1 MKPYT
6 LSSFVCISELFIFLL
21 WVWTLLLFF
30 SVHTSEVYPQIW
42 THQFIGMSVVL
53 LLLALSLPLCTRT
66 EIKVGIYLVQLF
78 LVLVIG
84 LPEGDS
90 VWLELFFTIILVIE
104 LVTFFPLSAT
114 LVLYGLSIFLLLL
127 MQHNLNIWGRT
138 VEAPLW
144 YNQVNFILVTGFIL
158 FLGISLR
165 LAEGTVEKAKVEEQ
179 RLDNAV
185 YQLTS
190 ANVGFQ
196 NYARTSSE
204 TSKIDERKR
213 ISREIHD
220 TVGYTLVNV
229 MMMAEAA
236 SDQVG
241 EGQEGLE
248 KLIQSILEQS
258 QSGLYETRRAVRALR
273 EIEQRETGL
282 KLFVQLIDVFQAA
295 TGVKVRFEYSDVPS
309 TFGERIDSILYRIIQ
324 EGLTN
329 SFRHGKASFVEVFLW
344 RNEGEIGVSIR
355 DNGSGAEGTLKEGV
369 GFAGMRERLSEIEG
383 VVKAHNIPTGFLVD
397 VRIPGKAES
406 IYD

>member
-1 MKPYT
+1 
-6 LSSFVCISELFIFLL
+6 
-21 WVWTLLLFF
+21 
-30 SVHTSEVYPQIW
+30 
-42 THQFIGMSVVL
+42 MSVVL

>member
-1 MKPYT
+1 
-6 LSSFVCISELFIFLL
+6 
-21 WVWTLLLFF
+21 
-30 SVHTSEVYPQIW
+30 
-42 THQFIGMSVVL
+42 MSVVIL
-53 LLLALSLPLCTRT
+53 LVALILPLSVRT

-114 LVLYGLSIFLLLL
+114 LVLYVLSIFMLLL

-158 FLGISLR
+158 FLGVSLR
-165 LAEGTVEKAKVEEQ
+165 LAEGTVKKAKVEEQ

-196 NYARTSSE
+196 NYARTSGE

-273 EIEQRETGL
+273 EIEQRESGL

-309 TFGERIDSILYRIIQ
+309 TFGDRIDSIIYRIIQ

-355 DNGSGAEGTLKEGV
+355 DNGSGAEGTPKEGV

-397 VRIPGKAES
+397 VRIPGKAEG